1 MFSWL
6 VRLQARVPV
15 MSTTSSTSSSGD
27 LRTYLGW
34 AIASAVL
41 CFLPTGL
48 VAVYFA
54 WKSQQALVAGDRDS
68 AGALA
73 RRARRWFIGTVI
85 IGGVLELLL
94 LVVLMVL
101 GAFGG

>member
-1 MFSWL
+1 
-6 VRLQARVPV
+6 
-15 MSTTSSTSSSGD
+15 MSTTTPANASGD

-48 VAVYFA
+48 VSVYFA
-54 WKSQQALVAGDRDS
+54 WKSQQALESGDRDT
-68 AGALA
+68 AVGLA
-73 RRARRWFIGTVI
+73 RRARRWFIGTVV
-85 IGGVLELLL
+85 IGGLLELLL

>member
-1 MFSWL
+1 
-6 VRLQARVPV
+6 
-15 MSTTSSTSSSGD
+15 MSMTSEADSPGD

-48 VAVYFA
+48 VSVSFA
-54 WKSQQALVAGDRDS
+54 WKSQQALVTGDLDS

-85 IGGVLELLL
+85 IGGILELLL
-94 LVVLMVL
+94 LVVLMVR

>member
-1 MFSWL
+1 
-6 VRLQARVPV
+6 
-15 MSTTSSTSSSGD
+15 MSTTTPNGSPSD

-48 VAVYFA
+48 VSVFFA
-54 WKSQQALVAGDRDS
+54 WKSQQALDAGDRET
-68 AGALA
+68 AARQA

-85 IGGVLELLL
+85 IGGLLELVLL
-94 LVVLMVL
+94 AVLMVL

>member
-1 MFSWL
+1 
-6 VRLQARVPV
+6 
-15 MSTTSSTSSSGD
+15 MSTTTPNSSPGD

-48 VAVYFA
+48 VSVYFA
-54 WKSQQALVAGDRDS
+54 WKSQQALDS
-68 AGALA
+68 GNRETAVGLA

-85 IGGVLELLL
+85 IGGLLELVLL
-94 LVVLMVL
+94 AVLMVL

>member
-1 MFSWL
+1 
-6 VRLQARVPV
+6 
-15 MSTTSSTSSSGD
+15 MSTTTPAASPND

-54 WKSQQALVAGDRDS
+54 WKSQQTLVAGDRES

>member
-1 MFSWL
+1 
-6 VRLQARVPV
+6 
-15 MSTTSSTSSSGD
+15 MSTTTPNGSPSD

-48 VAVYFA
+48 VSVYFA
-54 WKSQQALVAGDRDS
+54 WKSQQALEAGDRETA
-68 AGALA
+68 AGQA
-73 RRARRWFIGTVI
+73 RRARRWFIGTVV
-85 IGGVLELLL
+85 IGAVLEVLLL
-94 LVVLMVL
+94 AVLMVL

>member
-1 MFSWL
+1 VL
-6 VRLQARVPV
+6 L
-15 MSTTSSTSSSGD
+15 MSTTTPAGSPGD

-48 VAVYFA
+48 VSVYFA
-54 WKSQQALVAGDRDS
+54 WKSQQALTADDRE
-68 AGALA
+68 AAVALA
-73 RRARRWFIGTVI
+73 RRARRWLIGTVI
-85 IGGVLELLL
+85 IGGLIEIVLLA
-94 LVVLMVL
+94 VLMVL

>member
-1 MFSWL
+1 
-6 VRLQARVPV
+6 
-15 MSTTSSTSSSGD
+15 MSETTSADSAGH

-48 VAVYFA
+48 VSVYFA
-54 WKSQQALVAGDRDS
+54 WKSQQALVSGDRVAAAAS
-68 AGALA
+68 A
-73 RRARRWFIGTVI
+73 RRARRWFIATVI
-85 IGGVLELLL
+85 VGGLLELAL

-101 GAFGG
+101 GAFGS

>member
-1 MFSWL
+1 
-6 VRLQARVPV
+6 
-15 MSTTSSTSSSGD
+15 MSTTTPAASPND

-54 WKSQQALVAGDRDS
+54 WKSQQALESGDRENA
-68 AGALA
+68 AGLA

-85 IGGVLELLL
+85 IGGIVELVLLA
-94 LVVLMVL
+94 VLMVL

>member
-1 MFSWL
+1 
-6 VRLQARVPV
+6 
-15 MSTTSSTSSSGD
+15 MSSNTPTDSSGD

-48 VAVYFA
+48 VSVYFA
-54 WKSQQALVAGDRDS
+54 WKSQSALNSGDREAA
-68 AGALA
+68 AGLA

-85 IGGVLELLL
+85 IGGVLEIFLLA
-94 LVVLMVL
+94 VLMVL

>member
-1 MFSWL
+1 
-6 VRLQARVPV
+6 
-15 MSTTSSTSSSGD
+15 MSTTTPNGSPGD

-48 VAVYFA
+48 VSVYFA
-54 WKSQQALVAGDRDS
+54 GKSHQALESGEREAAAG
-68 AGALA
+68 LA

-85 IGGVLELLL
+85 FGGLLELVLL
-94 LVVLMVL
+94 AVLMVL

>member
-1 MFSWL
+1 
-6 VRLQARVPV
+6 
-15 MSTTSSTSSSGD
+15 MSTTADSEPAQPGD

-48 VAVYFA
+48 VSVYFA
-54 WKSQQALVAGDRDS
+54 WQSQQALDSGDLDL
-68 AGALA
+68 AAAKA
-73 RRARRWFIGTVI
+73 RRARRWLIGTAV
-85 IGGVLELLL
+85 IGGLIVLVL